1 MGLYELAKTAE
12 KRLKFKFPYSIEEW
26 IDNKNLLIENYHK
39 HTTWSDLIQIDSAT
53 SIEDFMK
60 LSDQYGCQ
68 CYFSGEHGY
77 PGEWLYV
84 YDLCNK
90 TSDNLFREKL
100 GLKCPIKFRYSV
112 EAYWVKDAD
121 TVYSEE
127 YYDKKSQQNKTR
139 TAKDNTNCHMVIVAR
154 NYNAI
159 RKLNYIISCAHD
171 TGF

>member
-1 MGLYELAKTAE
+1 M
-12 KRLKFKFPYSIEEW
+12 
-26 IDNKNLLIENYHK
+26 
-39 HTTWSDLIQIDSAT
+39 AT
-53 SIEDFMK
+53 LVK
-60 LSDQYGCQ
+60 
-68 CYFSGEHGY
+68 
-77 PGEWLYV
+77 WLYV

-139 TAKDNTNCHMVIVAR
+139 TAKR
-154 NYNAI
+154 QYQLSYGYS
-159 RKLNYIISCAHD
+159 RQEL
-171 TGF
+171 